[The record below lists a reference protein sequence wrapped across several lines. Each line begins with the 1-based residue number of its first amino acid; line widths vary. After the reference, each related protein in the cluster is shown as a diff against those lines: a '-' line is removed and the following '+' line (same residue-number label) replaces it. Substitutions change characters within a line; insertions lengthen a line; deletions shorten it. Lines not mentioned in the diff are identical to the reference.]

1 MAQGTSNRDS
11 MTARAARLF
20 GLDAAAKLLGGG
32 RAAATAIGVNERSW
46 RAWIGGEREIG
57 EGVLC
62 DTAAA
67 LEARA
72 IACQAQAAK
81 LRAIAEGKPF
91 GMDSGGEPAR
101 IVAQFGGGRGGG
113 KTYQASRFAA
123 LPRDLS
129 LDVARG
135 RKTLEEAEAE
145 AEAGKQ

>member
-11 MTARAARLF
+11 MTARGARLF

-46 RAWIGGEREIG
+46 RAWIGGEREIS

-67 LEARA
+67 LEAHA

-81 LRAIAEGKPF
+81 LRAIAA
-91 GMDSGGEPAR
+91 GESNPDAAR
-101 IVAQFGGGRGGG
+101 IVAQFGGGGGGG
-113 KTYQASRFAA
+113 KSDTIARFRA
-123 LPRDLS
+123 LPRELS